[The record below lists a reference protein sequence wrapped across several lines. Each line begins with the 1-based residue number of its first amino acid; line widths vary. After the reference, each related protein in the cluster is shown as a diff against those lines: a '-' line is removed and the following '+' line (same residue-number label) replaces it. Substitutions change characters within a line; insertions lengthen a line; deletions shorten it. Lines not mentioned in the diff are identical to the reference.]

1 MNSPTDRKVVVALL
15 AIFVVC
21 LVGLGGSLYRTKAA
35 ELKSLRAELAKK
47 TEERDKVKAQ
57 IARMPELETKY
68 AQLQERLSILEPALP
83 DSAYIPTFLR
93 QIENLAVG
101 TNNQIVAIRPRP
113 EIKPGT
119 GKGKGVQ
126 VNDETGD
133 VVQGG
138 EEPSAA
144 GAEGKEQAKAP
155 KLPYRFIP
163 IEVKTEGTYWTAV
176 DFLRELQRF
185 PKMIAVNNVAF
196 TPKLG
201 GRDSTT
207 AERRVLLTTM
217 DMLAVVAT
225 TKGQTDGSA
234 QPK

>member
-47 TEERDKVKAQ
+47 TEERDKVTAQ
-57 IARMPELETKY
+57 IAQMPELEAKY

-101 TNNQIVAIRPRP
+101 TNNQIVAIRPRA
-113 EIKPGT
+113 EIKAGN
-119 GKGKGVQ
+119 GKGVQ

-138 EEPSAA
+138 EERPAPTA
-144 GAEGKEQAKAP
+144 GGKEGAEAP

-176 DFLRELQRF
+176 DFLRELQGF
-185 PKMIAVNNVAF
+185 PKMIAVNNVTFA
-196 TPKLG
+196 PKSDARG
-201 GRDSTT
+201 GAANRQGL
-207 AERRVLLTTM
+207 VTTM

-225 TKGQTDGSA
+225 TKGKTNGSA

>member
-35 ELKSLRAELAKK
+35 ELKSLRADLAKK

-93 QIENLAVG
+93 QIESLAVG

-113 EIKPGT
+113 EIKS
-119 GKGKGVQ
+119 GKGKSKGVQ

-133 VVQGG
+133 VVQGE
-138 EEPSAA
+138 EEPSA
-144 GAEGKEQAKAP
+144 GGKEQAQAP

-196 TPKLG
+196 APKLG
-201 GRDSTT
+201 GRESTT
-207 AERRVLLTTM
+207 ERRVLLTTM

-225 TKGQTDGSA
+225 TKGQTNGSA
-234 QPK
+234 QPE

>member
-35 ELKSLRAELAKK
+35 ELKTLRAELAAK
-47 TEERDKVKAQ
+47 TAERDKVKAQ
-57 IARMPELETKY
+57 IAQMPELEAKY
-68 AQLQERLSILEPALP
+68 AQLQERLSVLEPALP

-101 TNNQIVAIRPRP
+101 TSNQIVAIRPRP
-113 EIKPGT
+113 EIKPG
-119 GKGKGVQ
+119 KGKGQ
-126 VNDETGD
+126 GAQINDETGD
-133 VVQGG
+133 VVQG
-138 EEPSAA
+138 EVEPSGA
-144 GAEGKEQAKAP
+144 GAKEGGEAP

-196 TPKLG
+196 APKAG
-201 GRDSTT
+201 GRGSATDRQDLVTS
-207 AERRVLLTTM
+207 M

-225 TKGQTDGSA
+225 TKGRTNGSA

>member
-15 AIFVVC
+15 TIFVVC

-35 ELKSLRAELAKK
+35 ELKDLKAELGAK
-47 TEERDKVKAQ
+47 EAERDKVKAQ
-57 IARMPELETKY
+57 ISQMPELEARY
-68 AQLQERLSILEPALP
+68 AQLQERLSVLEPALP
-83 DSAYIPTFLR
+83 NSAYIPTFLR
-93 QIENLAVG
+93 QIENLAIG
-101 TNNQIVAIRPRP
+101 TQNQIVAIRPRA
-113 EIKPGT
+113 EIVPGQ
-119 GKGKGVQ
+119 KKASGVHINEQ
-126 VNDETGD
+126 TGD

-138 EEPSAA
+138 EEEASAA
-144 GAEGKEQAKAP
+144 KGAAVP

-196 TPKLG
+196 APKM
-201 GRDSTT
+201 GRQAAAADRQMLV
-207 AERRVLLTTM
+207 ATM
-217 DMLAVVAT
+217 DMLAVVTT
-225 TKGQTDGSA
+225 TKGKTNGSP

>member
-1 MNSPTDRKVVVALL
+1 MNSPTDRKVVIALL

-35 ELKSLRAELAKK
+35 ELKSLRAELATK

-57 IARMPELETKY
+57 IAQMPELEAKY

-101 TNNQIVAIRPRP
+101 TNNEIVAIRPRR
-113 EIKPGT
+113 EIKT

-133 VVQGG
+133 VVQGE
-138 EEPSAA
+138 EEPSEPA
-144 GAEGKEQAKAP
+144 GGAKEQAEAP

-185 PKMIAVNNVAF
+185 PKMIAVNNVTFA
-196 TPKLG
+196 PKTTG
-201 GRDSTT
+201 GRDS
-207 AERRVLLTTM
+207 AASRQALVTTM

-225 TKGQTDGSA
+225 TKGKANGSA